1 MRTCQESC
9 EVPSLHEVPTVN
21 RSRVAE
27 DDIEILK
34 TNTLHGSQ
42 RSSLPED
49 AFGNKDTQF
58 LNTGHVSG

>member
-1 MRTCQESC
+1 MRTYQESC
-9 EVPSLHEVPTVN
+9 KVPSLREVPTVN

-34 TNTLHGSQ
+34 RNTLHGSQ
-42 RSSLPED
+42 QASIPED